1 MFFINKIK
9 LKKLDRKLN
18 NKREEKTK
26 WILKKSNLEVYR

>member
-18 NKREEKTK
+18 NKRGEKIK

>member
-18 NKREEKTK
+18 NKREEKIK
-26 WILKKSNLEVYR
+26 WILKKSNLEVYL